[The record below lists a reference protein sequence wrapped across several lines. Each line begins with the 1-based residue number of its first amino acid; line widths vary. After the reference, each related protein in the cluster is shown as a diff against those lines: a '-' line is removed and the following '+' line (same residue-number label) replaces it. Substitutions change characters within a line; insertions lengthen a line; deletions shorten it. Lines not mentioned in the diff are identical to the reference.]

1 MCKNVYSNNMDVL
14 YNFMMFSNR
23 QKLETIKMSLNN
35 EYISTKINKLEL
47 FATTWKNLTMTR
59 LSERI
64 QAQEEIYCIISFIST
79 LKK

>member
-35 EYISTKINKLEL
+35 EYISTKIKKLEL